1 MQNYEIMDI
10 TLKQQK
16 IISDPLRG
24 QIISL
29 LAEKPMTSKQT
40 AVELGKNPGTIYYHI
55 KQLYEHGILELD
67 HVETVKGIVE
77 KYYKAKTTLF
87 RGPGGIGEEHR
98 VKNRTPLYLSDTLMD
113 EMQEEMYQLLKKF
126 GKKARADK
134 TTQIPCMV
142 EFSITEIKEEDKGE

>member
-1 MQNYEIMDI
+1 MQNYEVMDI

-87 RGPGGIGEEHR
+87 RGPGGIGEAHR
-98 VKNRTPLYLSDTLMD
+98 VKNRVPLYLSDTLMD
-113 EMQEEMYQLLKKF
+113 DMQEEMYQLFKKY

-134 TTQIPCMV
+134 TAKIPCIV
-142 EFSITEIKEEDKGE
+142 EFSITEIQEDKNE

>member
-1 MQNYEIMDI
+1 MQKYEIMDI

-40 AVELGKNPGTIYYHI
+40 AVQLGKNPGTIYYHI
-55 KQLYEHGILELD
+55 KQLYDHGILELD

-77 KYYKAKTTLF
+77 KYYKAKTVLF
-87 RGPGGIGEEHR
+87 RGPGGQGEEHR
-98 VKNRTPLYLSDTLMD
+98 AKSRAPLYLSDTLI
-113 EMQEEMYQLLKKF
+113 EEMREEMHQLFIKY
-126 GKKARADK
+126 GEKARADK
-134 TTQIPCMV
+134 TAQIPCVV
-142 EFSITEIKEEDKGE
+142 EFSITEIQEEGKSE